1 MQLKKKAQSSG
12 NAEAASL
19 AQLDEY
25 SSEDSRPVWAPS
37 TTTQLDNYEEKQL
50 LSTPGVCKHRFN
62 LFWWR
67 KMQVDGEQVS
77 CGLSF
82 VLFETRIH
90 ATTDANRRAG
100 FLCIFSP
107 SMSHHITFWFHPLLC
122 HYGITMW
129 NMSLVFFVAFIFPIK
144 NLGGIEGGRA
154 GGIKSTF
161 EQIWSAAWWPGLGGR
176 QVSDARTRRK
186 LAQIHENLLWLE
198 THTLQFT
205 VTLSRLCHF

>member
-1 MQLKKKAQSSG
+1 M
-12 NAEAASL
+12 
-19 AQLDEY
+19 
-25 SSEDSRPVWAPS
+25 
-37 TTTQLDNYEEKQL
+37 
-50 LSTPGVCKHRFN
+50 CKHRFN
-62 LFWWR
+62 LFWRR

-77 CGLSF
+77 SGLSF
-82 VLFETRIH
+82 VLFAWNENTCNHRCKSKSRI
-90 ATTDANRRAG
+90 
-100 FLCIFSP
+100 FCIFSP
-107 SMSHHITFWFHPLLC
+107 SVSHHITFWFHPLLC

-186 LAQIHENLLWLE
+186 LAQIHENLLWLCQWN
-198 THTLQFT
+198 TQFT
-205 VTLSRLCHF
+205 IHCHSIVSFIELKLKLCVSTATLS